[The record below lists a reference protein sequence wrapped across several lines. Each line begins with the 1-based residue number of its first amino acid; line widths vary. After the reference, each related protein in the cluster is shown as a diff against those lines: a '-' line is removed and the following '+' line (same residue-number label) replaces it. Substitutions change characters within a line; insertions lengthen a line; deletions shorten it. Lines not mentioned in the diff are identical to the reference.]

1 MATKIYDAKNITLLD
16 GTKVRITPLK
26 IKYLREF
33 MDVFDFVKTAEN
45 DEEAISFLSICA
57 AVCMQQYYPKLSD
70 VQELE
75 ENIDMPTI
83 YKVLDVAAGVKIN
96 ESSDKEVREQANE
109 SGSTWDSLDL
119 AKLESEAFLLGIWK
133 DYEELESS
141 MSMPELLSTISFKRE
156 LDYEEKKF
164 IAAIQGVDL
173 DKNNKNSS
181 TGQGQD
187 AWEAMKAKVFSKG
200 KTSDPNDIVSYQG
213 SKAAK
218 AGFGINNGLSYTN
231 VGKK

>member
-33 MDVFDFVKTAEN
+33 MDVFDFVKTAED

-96 ESSDKEVREQANE
+96 ENSDKEVREQANE
-109 SGSTWDSLDL
+109 SGSTWDNLDL

-173 DKNNKNSS
+173 DKNNRNAPSA
-181 TGQGQD
+181 QGQD